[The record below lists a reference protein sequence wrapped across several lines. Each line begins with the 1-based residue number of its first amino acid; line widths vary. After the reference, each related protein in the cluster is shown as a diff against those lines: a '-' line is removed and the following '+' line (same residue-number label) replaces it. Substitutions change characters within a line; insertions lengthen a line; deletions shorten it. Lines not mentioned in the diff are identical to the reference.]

1 MSLSLRIIFKTAFL
15 LVELSKNLKEKQQS
29 FIFEIQEAENL
40 SSQGWKIFVIYYT
53 SLLFCF
59 EGS

>member
-1 MSLSLRIIFKTAFL
+1 MSLSLRSIFKTAFL

-53 SLLFCF
+53 SVLFCF
-59 EGS
+59 EGA

>member
-1 MSLSLRIIFKTAFL
+1 MSLSLRSIFKTAFL

-40 SSQGWKIFVIYYT
+40 SSQGWKVLLFINT

-59 EGS
+59 EGA

>member
-53 SLLFCF
+53 SLLFRF

>member
-15 LVELSKNLKEKQQS
+15 LVELSKNLKEKEQS

-40 SSQGWKIFVIYYT
+40 SSQG
-53 SLLFCF
+53 
-59 EGS
+59 

>member
-15 LVELSKNLKEKQQS
+15 LVELSKNLKEKEQS

-53 SLLFCF
+53 SLLFRF

>member
-40 SSQGWKIFVIYYT
+40 SSQGWKVLLFINT
-53 SLLFCF
+53 SLLFRF